1 MQQEISEVKEE
12 KIDYRLPTFDNRVST
27 ITNIVK
33 AESMD
38 AHAPIKSVPVVMS
51 PDATVT
57 TLEMTKEKEAERAII
72 RSNQQA
78 KIPLKK
84 RDLKLAESYHSNHR
98 NSSSIIVCNPL
109 ITQTKDS
116 STGEVINSVVNP
128 VGQAASQQLQQ
139 HSVITMGQELTNG
152 RIAPLDLSSKEGNN
166 GVIGAVGRVGVIR
179 SSSECH
185 LAPIT
190 KQQEYKVPRSDH
202 QGFVAEDQDGEL
214 RQQSVLVR
222 KAPVEDHL
230 QAAPPTSAVIGAQT
244 GTKLHSPKSDQLPN
258 ASERK
263 EISPSIFSLPQSTE
277 GPKRI
282 TVESQGLNMTE
293 VKLEKANDSG
303 VSSHQPKN
311 DELGEKQMVRG
322 KGSGIL
328 PGEGDKDDNEIKK
341 GILGKLKT
349 GLEDSNSPDKE
360 DEKDHQCDGAKQGL
374 VVQSRSKETKL
385 GSEESHGPLEE
396 ASSELQ
402 KEGIRLKIKIPPHR
416 RDKLRGKGGKEKKER
431 KQHLQE
437 EWRPLRRSAR
447 ICRYVQMCIK

>member
-27 ITNIVK
+27 ITNIIK
-33 AESMD
+33 TESMD
-38 AHAPIKSVPVVMS
+38 AHAPMKSMPVVMA
-51 PDATVT
+51 PDATVK

-109 ITQTKDS
+109 IAQTKDS
-116 STGEVINSVVNP
+116 PGGEVINSVVNP
-128 VGQAASQQLQQ
+128 VGQAVSQQLQQ

-185 LAPIT
+185 LAPII

-202 QGFVAEDQDGEL
+202 QGFVAEDQDSEL

-222 KAPVEDHL
+222 KAPVEDPL
-230 QAAPPTSAVIGAQT
+230 LGAPPTGAQT
-244 GTKLHSPKSDQLPN
+244 GTKLHPPKSDQLPN
-258 ASERK
+258 AAERK
-263 EISPSIFSLPQSTE
+263 EISPSIFSSPQSTE

-282 TVESQGLNMTE
+282 IAESQGLNMTE

-303 VSSHQPKN
+303 VSSHQPKY
-311 DELGEKQMVRG
+311 DELGENQAVRE
-322 KGSGIL
+322 KASGIF
-328 PGEGDKDDNEIKK
+328 PGEGDEDDIEIKK
-341 GILGKLKT
+341 GTLGKLKT

-360 DEKDHQCDGAKQGL
+360 DEKDHQCDGPKQGL